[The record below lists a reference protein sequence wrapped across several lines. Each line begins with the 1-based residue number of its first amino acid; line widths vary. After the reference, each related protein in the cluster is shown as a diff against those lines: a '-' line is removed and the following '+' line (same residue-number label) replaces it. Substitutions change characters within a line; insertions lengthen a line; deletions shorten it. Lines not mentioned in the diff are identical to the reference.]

1 MQVGPEA
8 IAKPTGLTLSFFKRF
23 VDLHGGRDAFQG
35 LTTGDVC
42 SKYLLPYTA
51 STKLS
56 LVEHL
61 RQQPDGH
68 LHVKPAT
75 WFVSHAWSYRYLDVV
90 DALDDFF
97 QEQGMDDSV
106 ALWFCTFCN
115 NQHEIES
122 QIHSF
127 DYWFGIFRHSL
138 REIGSVVMVMSPW
151 NDPTTLKRTWC
162 VFEVYASI
170 VENARFEIAF
180 GRSQKE
186 SFLQDIQNDGA
197 FKQMLGTINSE
208 KSETTEPTDRD
219 RIFELIEEEVG
230 FTKLDRMIF
239 EALVKWMVRMVDQ
252 QIEQATSQEA
262 KADWLFTKGHIADT
276 EIQKDVAVDSFQKS
290 YEIYRQEKGLSFPGT
305 WKALAEL
312 GRSKMLQDRSLEEA
326 ESLCLEALNHQ
337 IELLSKDHEDT
348 LVTMNYLGACYIYHG
363 KLDTAL
369 PLLLDCFERQCR
381 HIGEDHVR
389 TIGTMSQ
396 LGDILR
402 LQGKLKEALGWITRC
417 YQAHSRVFGEE
428 HPETYCYRHNLGVVC
443 NAVGDFVS
451 GENHILSSCE
461 AFERM
466 LGPRHKNTVDYR
478 ISLGDSYRR
487 QAKYEQAKATFHWC
501 LSLETLDPQ
510 QKECCLRILG
520 YTYFATKEYDNAL
533 KYVNLGLEHLAS
545 LGSSY
550 GRRALYLPPLY
561 FLKKK
566 TGKFNELDEIE
577 TFINALREVN
587 WTQDVWKTWTCHGC
601 FLEIHGMIFTCAQ
614 CPAFS
619 LRFCQSCV
627 ELNKQEAFC
636 NHGKDLLESDKPP
649 MRFLQEQ
656 RLELLAANS
665 TTDEYDSYYSLYIAY
680 CDENQVPFNQRLPQA
695 MPTDV
700 NRETQVQ
707 SCCNIL

>member
-1 MQVGPEA
+1 HPSHCSTMQVGPEA

-97 QEQGMDDSV
+97 QEQ
-106 ALWFCTFCN
+106 
-115 NQHEIES
+115 
-122 QIHSF
+122 
-127 DYWFGIFRHSL
+127 
-138 REIGSVVMVMSPW
+138 
-151 NDPTTLKRTWC
+151 
-162 VFEVYASI
+162 VYASI

-312 GRSKMLQDRSLEEA
+312 GRSRVVVPRSL
-326 ESLCLEALNHQ
+326 Q
-337 IELLSKDHEDT
+337 
-348 LVTMNYLGACYIYHG
+348 
-363 KLDTAL
+363 
-369 PLLLDCFERQCR
+369 
-381 HIGEDHVR
+381 
-389 TIGTMSQ
+389 
-396 LGDILR
+396 
-402 LQGKLKEALGWITRC
+402 
-417 YQAHSRVFGEE
+417 
-428 HPETYCYRHNLGVVC
+428 
-443 NAVGDFVS
+443 
-451 GENHILSSCE
+451 
-461 AFERM
+461 
-466 LGPRHKNTVDYR
+466 
-478 ISLGDSYRR
+478 
-487 QAKYEQAKATFHWC
+487 
-501 LSLETLDPQ
+501 
-510 QKECCLRILG
+510 
-520 YTYFATKEYDNAL
+520 
-533 KYVNLGLEHLAS
+533 
-545 LGSSY
+545 
-550 GRRALYLPPLY
+550 
-561 FLKKK
+561 
-566 TGKFNELDEIE
+566 
-577 TFINALREVN
+577 
-587 WTQDVWKTWTCHGC
+587 
-601 FLEIHGMIFTCAQ
+601 
-614 CPAFS
+614 
-619 LRFCQSCV
+619 
-627 ELNKQEAFC
+627 
-636 NHGKDLLESDKPP
+636 
-649 MRFLQEQ
+649 
-656 RLELLAANS
+656 
-665 TTDEYDSYYSLYIAY
+665 
-680 CDENQVPFNQRLPQA
+680 
-695 MPTDV
+695 
-700 NRETQVQ
+700 
-707 SCCNIL
+707 